1 MKEKQTNEE
10 SVGGVVNLTLRKE
23 TYLSCPRILHLKCD
37 LRRPIWCLLHL
48 PDTCLEPV
56 PRHDGRGKTY
66 TKVSQRRGH
75 ASTDS
80 LEDCASG
87 KSER

>member
-1 MKEKQTNEE
+1 
-10 SVGGVVNLTLRKE
+10 VIGVFSELGLLGLVYSREPATKNN
-23 TYLSCPRILHLKCD
+23 LSCPRIPHLKCN
-37 LRRPIWCLLHL
+37 LRRPIWGLLHL
-48 PDTCLEPV
+48 PNTCLEPV

-66 TKVSQRRGH
+66 TKISQRRGH